1 MPFNTDGIK
10 DFQED
15 VIDYK
20 KNTLNQVTFSNN
32 DIYNFYNYSGIFY
45 TIINTIANEG
55 ISNGI
60 TIENDENN
68 LFSQELNNI
77 KLISNLQKAGRLFRL
92 FGMCLVYFDIN
103 DGQYTKEGTI
113 DLTTEVNWNNITEF
127 RIKYIF
133 PGGKFQ
139 PLIENSN
146 YLDWD
151 YYYIYKEFDFK
162 DIQYKIHKSRV
173 FLLKNNS
180 LLDDYINLFQNA
192 NQFKLSEMYRCFQ
205 AVNDYHNFKDLIINL
220 TEQSVFDI
228 VKFDIKGR
236 LSEAGLT
243 SNKVTQSKIKDA
255 LGVIKDSKTNNK
267 MIALL
272 KEDEFQR
279 IQNQVNGYEGI
290 LEQLKELISGV
301 SRIPIKKL
309 FGTKN
314 SSSLGNGSDETLE
327 NYYKELK
334 SYQSNI
340 RDCIDYILKIIAYKN
355 KKPVPEFKFNP
366 LFELNEKEIVDIET
380 AKANIRKIDIETGFK
395 TIDEVRQEYGL
406 KNNPLQDMETNL
418 DSFDIVKKQ
427 TLLSKIKNVFK

>member
-15 VIDYK
+15 VVDYK
-20 KNTLNQVTFSNN
+20 KNTLSQTTFNSG

-45 TIINTIANEG
+45 SIINTIANEG

-60 TIENDENN
+60 TIENDENS
-68 LFSQELNNI
+68 LFAEEIENI
-77 KLISNLQKAGRLFRL
+77 KMILNLQKAGKLFRL
-92 FGMCLVYFDIN
+92 YGMCLMYLDIN
-103 DGQYTKEGTI
+103 DGQYIEGTNQI
-113 DLTTEVNWNNITEF
+113 DLETEVNFNNITDF
-127 RIKYIF
+127 KIKYIF

-139 PLIENSN
+139 PLLNDSD

-151 YYYIYKEFDFK
+151 YYQMYTNFDFT
-162 DIQYKIHKSRV
+162 QNPQFKIHKSRV
-173 FLLKNNS
+173 ILFKNNS
-180 LLDDYINLFQNA
+180 LLDDYMNLFN
-192 NQFKLSEMYRCFQ
+192 NNNLSEIYRCFQ

-236 LSEAGLT
+236 MNEAGLV
-243 SNKVTQSKIKDA
+243 SNTAGQSKIKDA
-255 LGVIKDSKTNNK
+255 LNIIRDSKKNSK

-272 KEDEFQR
+272 KEDGFQR
-279 IQNQVNGYEGI
+279 IQNQVSGYEGI

-301 SRIPIKKL
+301 SKIPIKKL

-314 SSSLGNGSDETLE
+314 SGLGTGGDETLE

-334 SYQSNI
+334 SYQTNNLK
-340 RDCIDYILKIIAYKN
+340 DCINYILKIIAFKN
-355 KKPVPEFKFNP
+355 KKPIPSFTFKP
-366 LFELNEKEIVDIET
+366 LFELDEKEIVAIET

-395 TIDEVRQEYGL
+395 TIDEIRSENGMT
-406 KNNPLQDMETNL
+406 NSPLQDLESNL
-418 DSFDIVKKQ
+418 DSFDIEKKE
-427 TLLSKIKNVFK
+427 TFLNKIKNVFK